1 METLHRRRRRKSSRQ
16 RGMSKA
22 LHDVEGTE
30 VPMFSRAGRG
40 RKSSCSLGQS
50 EVLVVSGHRKTSRSG
65 AHRYVN
71 LSRLAGIVDLAVGG
85 RIPSSC
91 KPPSRRISVSTFA
104 QGSRTHRNL
113 YNCSRIHHGGIWTY
127 VGGFG
132 FGDLRECGSR
142 ECFVSDLLEGVERPS
157 SSQLEG
163 VCWKCWWLCASC
175 CELGILGHCRALR
188 IQPVKSCIRY
198 YQVKL

>member
-1 METLHRRRRRKSSRQ
+1 MSERTRSKPPIGAHTETLHRRRRRKSSRQ

-50 EVLVVSGHRKTSRSG
+50 EVLVVSGHRKTSRLG
-65 AHRYVN
+65 AHRYVD

-91 KPPSRRISVSTFA
+91 KPPSRRIYICPRF
-104 QGSRTHRNL
+104 THSSEFERMFTHPSWWDL
-113 YNCSRIHHGGIWTY
+113 DVCRWIW
-127 VGGFG
+127 FRR
-132 FGDLRECGSR
+132 F
-142 ECFVSDLLEGVERPS
+142 EGV
-157 SSQLEG
+157 QKQG
-163 VCWKCWWLCASC
+163 VFCKYSPRGC
-175 CELGILGHCRALR
+175 
-188 IQPVKSCIRY
+188 
-198 YQVKL
+198 

>member
-1 METLHRRRRRKSSRQ
+1 LTDEGHYRRFRSRCCQSAHGRSRPSGRTRKALHNDGGTVTPHRRRGRKSSRQ

-113 YNCSRIHHGGIWTY
+113 NECSRIHHGGI
-127 VGGFG
+127 
-132 FGDLRECGSR
+132 
-142 ECFVSDLLEGVERPS
+142 
-157 SSQLEG
+157 
-163 VCWKCWWLCASC
+163 
-175 CELGILGHCRALR
+175 
-188 IQPVKSCIRY
+188 
-198 YQVKL
+198 